1 MTNSREQEEE
11 QELISCSRPEELVS
25 VVLPAHPLQ
34 VELSPLDLAA
44 ERGLDLAL
52 TCRASGCLHPPSLTW
67 RRTDQNQTILQRTQQ
82 KDGLS
87 LLHLRD
93 LDLQDQ
99 GAYSCEAECDSVVRT
114 GDTQIQVLCE
124 SDTPG
129 SECVCECA
137 YSSENQFT
145 SSCDLEL
152 NLIRSRWNQ
161 EVYELF
167 LTDQQMFADHFI
179 IHSNLFI

>member
-1 MTNSREQEEE
+1 M
-11 QELISCSRPEELVS
+11 
-25 VVLPAHPLQ
+25 
-34 VELSPLDLAA
+34 ELSPLDLAA
-44 ERGLDLAL
+44 ERGLDLTL

-67 RRTDQNQTILQRTQQ
+67 RKKDQNQIILQGTQQ

-114 GDTQIQVLCE
+114 RDTQIQVLCE
-124 SDTPG
+124 SDTPTAV
-129 SECVCECA
+129 SVCVCVRVFEN
-137 YSSENQFT
+137 SSDNQFT
-145 SSCDLEL
+145 SSYDLEL
-152 NLIRSRWNQ
+152 KMIRSRWNQ

-167 LTDQQMFADHFI
+167 ADHFI
-179 IHSNLFI
+179 IIMFVDMIHPQK